1 MGGWA
6 YRLFKAYFK
15 ILNNHLLY
23 RNIYILGKENIPE
36 GDGPLMVV
44 SNHQNNANDALGL
57 ILMFKNRQFP
67 TISTSGVFLGKLPF
81 LKSFFYG
88 LGMLPAY
95 RADYEGLEN
104 VDKNIDS
111 QEEMKRRLLLGCP
124 LIIYPEGTGQF
135 GRYLGRFIPN
145 YLHIAFQAAESEGWK
160 RDIKVVPSA
169 NHYSDYFDVQTEFM
183 IRVGEPLSLRPYY
196 ERYQQKPRTTVRE
209 INELLR
215 NRVLEMMLHVE
226 DRAHY
231 DAIDFLRTSAFG
243 DTFAGASLPL
253 PERLE
258 KDKQF
263 VRLLQENAN
272 DEFYEKVMR
281 LRTLEQTHSLKDQ
294 WVAENVGWGRWCAGG
309 LMLALL
315 LPLWIL
321 SLWPHAL
328 FYWLPTLLLGE
339 NLMYTNTYRVLLNS
353 LVLAPVAAVV
363 TFGVTAALG
372 VWWLGV
378 VWVALWPLQA
388 RFAWWMWQRL
398 KRWSGQYFILGHKPE
413 MSEVK
418 DVRDKIASQLLFF
431 NEN

>member
-15 ILNNHLLY
+15 LLNNHLLY

-196 ERYQQKPRTTVRE
+196 ERYQSKPRTTVRE

-226 DRAHY
+226 DREHY

-243 DTFAGASLPL
+243 DTFAGDSLPL

-263 VRLLQENAN
+263 VRLLQENAD

-281 LRTLEQTHSLKDQ
+281 LRTLEQAHSLKDQ
-294 WVAENVGWGRWCAGG
+294 WVAEKTGWGQWCADG
-309 LMLALL
+309 LMLVCL

-321 SLWPHAL
+321 CLWPHAL

-372 VWWLGV
+372 VWCLGV
-378 VWVALWPLQA
+378 AWVALWPLQA
-388 RFAWWMWQRL
+388 RFAWWIWLRL
-398 KRWSGQYFILGHKPE
+398 KRWRGQYFILGHKPE